1 MAYVAETKVKIK
13 GKQYVKGDVIKEK
26 LSKVDADFLKREGCI
41 KEQEAPVKAEP
52 GKSADAK
59 KDSVK

>member
-13 GKQYVKGDVIKEK
+13 GKQYTKGDVIKEK
-26 LSKVDADFLKREGCI
+26 LSKVDADFLKGEGYI
-41 KEQEAPVKAEP
+41 KEQEAPVKSEP

-59 KDSVK
+59 KDSAK